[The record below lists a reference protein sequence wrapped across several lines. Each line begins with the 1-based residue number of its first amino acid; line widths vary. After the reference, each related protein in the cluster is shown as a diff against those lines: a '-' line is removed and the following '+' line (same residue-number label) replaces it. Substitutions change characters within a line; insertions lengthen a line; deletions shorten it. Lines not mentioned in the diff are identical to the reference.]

1 VGWVQ
6 RAYLKDIFKAIDSD
20 GDGCVS
26 PLVVTGKPST
36 SSFYRNDGGVR
47 WSDPNA
53 RRSGADWATNGVSY
67 QYVRSLDTA
76 ELAKVLK
83 VYTEMDLGG
92 KSTAAR
98 YAIEKLFGAMDSDGS
113 GEVDFDEVRTNLG
126 RVSCDL

>member
-1 VGWVQ
+1 M
-6 RAYLKDIFKAIDSD
+6 
-20 GDGCVS
+20 
-26 PLVVTGKPST
+26 
-36 SSFYRNDGGVR
+36 
-47 WSDPNA
+47 
-53 RRSGADWATNGVSY
+53 
-67 QYVRSLDTA
+67 
-76 ELAKVLK
+76 LK

>member
-1 VGWVQ
+1 
-6 RAYLKDIFKAIDSD
+6 
-20 GDGCVS
+20 
-26 PLVVTGKPST
+26 
-36 SSFYRNDGGVR
+36 VR